1 VKDYAQIIKA
11 LTSNLWLMEESSL
24 GMMLDIINRRLMD
37 QSLSDDVIKL
47 RIEQA
52 EHGERE
58 LSRIEVG
65 GGVGIMPIY
74 GPIFPKANLMTEVS
88 GATNLQNVRADLQS
102 LLSDDKVKTIIM
114 DIDSP
119 GGSANM
125 IEETGDLIREAREQK
140 PIIAVANTDAN
151 SGAFW
156 LGSQAS
162 EFYAT
167 PSGKVGSIGVYTV
180 HEDKSQQNERDGRK
194 VTYISAGKF
203 KTAGNPDEPL
213 TGEAREYIQEHV
225 DETMN
230 KFVGAVSEGRRLD
243 KESVM
248 PFADGR
254 IFSADKALSMGMID
268 GVKSLDAVVD
278 GTLAEN
284 YTPRIR
290 STLQGAMTKHRQ
302 SVDMLKAEHADIEH
316 SEPGTGSPPERRTD
330 NDIPEDDMYR
340 RDQPPIIQELEEE
353 GSMEEFL
360 KQLRESLGLKVDA
373 SETEVAEAWASNV
386 SRVAT
391 ALGVEVKQGEPVAFS
406 TVVTS
411 AEEVNKQL
419 EPLRK
424 ADQEVG
430 QRKAFREQYPE
441 EFARMQKLEAT
452 DIENKAKAFSNR
464 YDRFPALDKE
474 NKPTD
479 EKTTRGFSALVLNDI
494 EESHKAIATQSFS
507 HLELQSLL
515 DHIAANGIVEYGER
529 GSTREV
535 ESRVNPNSGS
545 RGGSE
550 DRQAFA
556 ALVEEVM
563 EEDKLEMK
571 DAVLVAAKRDPELY
585 AAYRSNV
592 HSE

>member
-1 VKDYAQIIKA
+1 MKDYAQIIKA

-24 GMMLDIINRRLMD
+24 GMMLDIINRRLND
-37 QSLSDDVIKL
+37 QGLSDDMIKL

-52 EHGERE
+52 EHGDRE
-58 LSRIEVG
+58 MSRIEVG

-88 GATNLQNVRADLQS
+88 GATNLQNVRSDLQS
-102 LLSDDKVKTIIM
+102 LLADDKVKTIIM

-125 IEETGDLIREAREQK
+125 IEETGDLIREAKEQK

-151 SGAFW
+151 SGAYW

-225 DETMN
+225 DETMS

-243 KESVM
+243 KDSVM

-290 STLQGAMTKHRQ
+290 STLQGAMTKHRH
-302 SVDMLKAEHADIEH
+302 SADMLKAEHADLEH

-340 RDQPPIIQELEEE
+340 RDQPPIIHELEEQEE

-386 SRVAT
+386 SRVA
-391 ALGVEVKQGEPVAFS
+391 ASLGIEGENPAFS
-406 TVVTS
+406 TVVAR
-411 AEEVNKQL
+411 AEEVDKEL
-419 EPLRK
+419 APLRK
-424 ADQEVG
+424 ADLEVG

-441 EFARMQKLEAT
+441 EYARMQKLEAT
-452 DIENKAKAFSNR
+452 DVENKAKSFSNR

-494 EESHKAIATQSFS
+494 EASHKAISTDTFS
-507 HLELQSLL
+507 HTELQSLL

-529 GSTREV
+529 GSTREK
-535 ESRVNPNSGS
+535 ESRVIPE
-545 RGGSE
+545 GGSKGGGE
-550 DRQAFA
+550 DRQAFS
-556 ALVEEVM
+556 ALVEEIM
-563 EEDKLEMK
+563 EEDSLEMK
-571 DAVLVAAKRDPELY
+571 DAIVVAAKRDPELY

-592 HSE
+592 HTE

>member
-1 VKDYAQIIKA
+1 
-11 LTSNLWLMEESSL
+11 MEESSL

-167 PSGKVGSIGVYTV
+167 PSGKFGSIGVYTV

-225 DETMN
+225 DETMD

-419 EPLRK
+419 EPLRR
-424 ADQEVG
+424 QI
-430 QRKAFREQYPE
+430 RKLGSVRHSGNSILKSLHVCRSWKLPILRTRLRRSLIVTIASLHLIRKTSPQTKRRLAGLVPWFSMTLRNLTRLSLLSLSRIWSFR
-441 EFARMQKLEAT
+441 
-452 DIENKAKAFSNR
+452 AFSIISRLMVLSSMASVVLRERLN
-464 YDRFPALDKE
+464 
-474 NKPTD
+474 
-479 EKTTRGFSALVLNDI
+479 LV
-494 EESHKAIATQSFS
+494 
-507 HLELQSLL
+507 
-515 DHIAANGIVEYGER
+515 
-529 GSTREV
+529 
-535 ESRVNPNSGS
+535 
-545 RGGSE
+545 
-550 DRQAFA
+550 
-556 ALVEEVM
+556 
-563 EEDKLEMK
+563 
-571 DAVLVAAKRDPELY
+571 
-585 AAYRSNV
+585 
-592 HSE
+592 